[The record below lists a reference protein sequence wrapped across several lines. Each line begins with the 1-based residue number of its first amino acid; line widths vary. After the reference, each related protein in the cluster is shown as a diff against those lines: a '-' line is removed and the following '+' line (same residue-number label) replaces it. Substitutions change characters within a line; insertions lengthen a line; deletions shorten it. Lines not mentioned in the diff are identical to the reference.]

1 MADPLTLLA
10 LAGMATSAIGR
21 GVTGMR
27 QQRDARRALSALENQ
42 EPTIAVPSAIRQRVL
57 EPISQELLT
66 KQQEEQARRTAESV
80 GALQKAG
87 ARGIIGGLSSVM
99 DAERAGERTRMAGLE
114 QERRSALGQLGQAEL
129 DVQGR
134 KMQNYL
140 SKITAAQRALEAG
153 QQNVMGALD
162 TASNLGQQYIGG
174 RILGLISPMK
184 MNKSKSKPQE
194 TPFLNTNTGF
204 TISED
209 MEEGVPLEMNKELAR
224 RLISSNAI
232 KFL

>member
-174 RILGLISPMK
+174 RISGLVDAPDYLDTSYLMK
-184 MNKSKSKPQE
+184 RAKGAPKVSALPKG
-194 TPFLNTNTGF
+194 LN
-204 TISED
+204 
-209 MEEGVPLEMNKELAR
+209 
-224 RLISSNAI
+224 
-232 KFL
+232 